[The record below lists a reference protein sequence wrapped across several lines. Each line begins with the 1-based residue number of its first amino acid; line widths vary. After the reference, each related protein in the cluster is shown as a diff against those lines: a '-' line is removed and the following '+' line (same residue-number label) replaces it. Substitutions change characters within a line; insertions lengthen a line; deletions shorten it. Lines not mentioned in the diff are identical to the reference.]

1 MDDSIDTTVQ
11 AAALRAARTRARMS
25 QRHLAQ
31 AAGVSDRTVRRAEA
45 GLPIS
50 DEVTRSLCA
59 VLAID
64 ARGLGAT
71 GPTPPASHH
80 LRPMQPVELG
90 IRCFTH
96 SLFRWVGGVHP
107 VLFLFWLLSLQ
118 GLRPDALHLFF
129 LMQALVHVLM
139 LCIASKGCDTW
150 SLRLRFLQGRVFA
163 DGQPVELRERR
174 RLRIAEVARE
184 RGAPQAP

>member
-11 AAALRAARTRARMS
+11 AAALKAGRARARMS

-50 DEVTRSLCA
+50 DEVIRSLCA
-59 VLAID
+59 VLGIE
-64 ARGLGAT
+64 ARGLGA
-71 GPTPPASHH
+71 PASAPPEPEP

-96 SLFRWVGGVHP
+96 SLFRWIGGVHP

-118 GLRPDALHLFF
+118 TLRPGAIHLFVV
-129 LMQALVHVLM
+129 MQILVPVLM
-139 LCIASKGCDTW
+139 VCIAGKGCDTW

-163 DGQPVELRERR
+163 DGQAVELKERR